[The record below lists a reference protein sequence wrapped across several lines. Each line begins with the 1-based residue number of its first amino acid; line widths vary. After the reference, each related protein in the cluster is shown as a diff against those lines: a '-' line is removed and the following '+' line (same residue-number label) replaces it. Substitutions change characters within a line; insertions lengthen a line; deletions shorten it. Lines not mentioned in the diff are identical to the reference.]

1 MEMGKNICTSYTA
14 AASETY
20 DEMRFVTRQGI
31 GFDQLEWEQ
40 LKAALKYVPI
50 KGSKS
55 LEVGCG
61 TGRFLY
67 RLGSQGYTVKGVDLS
82 THMIDIAKDKCSEYS
97 HVTYGH
103 EEGAELQS
111 PDDSYDFVF
120 SIRVTNQTESPEYAI
135 KMIKEMIRVAKRG
148 GYVLVE
154 FFNSKRL
161 IGTKSSTVRTRL
173 SFDDL
178 DEIALSTNTNIV
190 MISGILFFSQKA
202 LDIMPGILVPL
213 WLTVER
219 LFSKIFAKLCSRGYV
234 LMKKE
239 LGL

>member
-1 MEMGKNICTSYTA
+1 MNMSKSVWTTYNHE
-14 AASETY
+14 ASETY

-31 GFDQLEWEQ
+31 GFDKLEWEQ
-40 LKAALKYVPI
+40 LKSDLKHIPS

-67 RLGSQGYTVKGVDLS
+67 RFGSLGYTVRGVDPSL
-82 THMIDIAKDKCSEYS
+82 HMIDIAKDKCSEYP
-97 HVTYGH
+97 HVTYGR
-103 EEGAELQS
+103 EEGDKLQS
-111 PDDSYDFVF
+111 LNDNYDFVY

-135 KMIKEMIRVAKRG
+135 KMIREMIRVAKHG

-178 DEIALSTNTNIV
+178 DEIALSTNTDIV
-190 MISGILFFSQKA
+190 MRSGILFFSQKA
-202 LDIMPGILVPL
+202 LDVMPGIFVPL

-219 LFSKIFAKLCSRGYV
+219 VFSKIFVKLCSRGYV
-234 LMKKE
+234 LIKKN
-239 LGL
+239 